1 MKHHVVGTAIA
12 AVVLS
17 LFANVAFAAT
27 KAAKPATKHQPAA
40 TKAEAADTSAP
51 ASQTQLDIAQ
61 RVLTGD
67 AQCEMNQHVSLQP
80 IDGKPGYFKLGFK
93 NVSYTMTPEETTT
106 GAVRLEDKKAGVVW
120 VQIPA
125 KSMLLNSKAGQ
136 RMVDG
141 CKQSA
146 QRVASN

>member
-1 MKHHVVGTAIA
+1 MKHHVVGSAIA
-12 AVVLS
+12 ALVLS
-17 LFANVAFAAT
+17 LSVSGAMAAT
-27 KAAKPATKHQPAA
+27 KAAKPAAKHPPAA
-40 TKAEAADTSAP
+40 TKTEAADTTTP
-51 ASQTQLDIAQ
+51 VSQTQLDIAQ
-61 RVLTGD
+61 RVLTGE

-93 NVSYTMTPEETTT
+93 NASYTMTPEATTT

-141 CKQSA
+141 CTQSA

>member
-17 LFANVAFAAT
+17 LCANVAFAAT
-27 KAAKPATKHQPAA
+27 KAAKPAAKPAA
-40 TKAEAADTSAP
+40 KTEAADTTGP
-51 ASQTQLDIAQ
+51 VSQTQLDIAQ

-67 AQCEMNQHVSLQP
+67 AQCESNQHVSLHP

-120 VQIPA
+120 VQIPS
-125 KSMLLNSKAGQ
+125 KSMLLNSKIGQ
-136 RMVDG
+136 RMVDS
-141 CKQSA
+141 CQAAA
-146 QRVASN
+146 QRT

>member
-1 MKHHVVGTAIA
+1 MKHHVVGSAIA
-12 AVVLS
+12 ALVLAIS
-17 LFANVAFAAT
+17 ATGAIAAT
-27 KAAKPATKHQPAA
+27 KATKPAAKHQPAT
-40 TKAEAADTSAP
+40 TKTEAAEATSP
-51 ASQTQLDIAQ
+51 VSQTQLDIAQ
-61 RVLTGD
+61 RVLTGE

-93 NVSYTMTPEETTT
+93 NASYVMTPEETTT

-141 CKQSA
+141 CTQSA